1 VIILTPMRTEAFE
14 SFAEEAIAG
23 YATDNVQSGRWPSEL
38 ALERARSEFR
48 GLLHQ
53 GLQTPDH
60 FVFEIQHHPTGEPL
74 GVLWFAIVESGGVRS
89 GYVYNIR
96 IQPEYRGRGY
106 AKAALDLI
114 EKFAVSHGL
123 FSLALHVFSFNT
135 GAQALYRSIGYG
147 ISGMNMFKPLRRNG
161 AGP

>member
-1 VIILTPMRTEAFE
+1 MIILTPMRTEAFE

-23 YATDNVQSGRWPSEL
+23 YADDNVQSGRWPSEL
-38 ALERARSEFR
+38 ALERARTEFHR
-48 GLLHQ
+48 LLHR

-60 FVFEIQHHPTGEPL
+60 FVFEIENDSTGEPV
-74 GVLWFAIVESGGVRS
+74 GVLWFAIIENGDVRS

-96 IQPEYRGRGY
+96 IKPEFRGRGH

-123 FSLALHVFSFNT
+123 ASLALHVFSFNT

-147 ISGMNMFKPLRRNG
+147 ISGMNMFKPLRRDG
-161 AGP
+161 S

>member
-1 VIILTPMRTEAFE
+1 MIILSPMRPEAFE

-38 ALERARSEFR
+38 ALERSRAEFHR
-48 GLLHQ
+48 LLHQ
-53 GLQTPDH
+53 GLQTPGH
-60 FVFEIQHHPTGEPL
+60 FVFEIQHQPTGEPV
-74 GVLWFAIVESGGVRS
+74 GVLWFAIIESGDVRS

-96 IQPEYRGRGY
+96 IHPDFRGRGY

-114 EKFAVSHGL
+114 EKFAISQGL
-123 FSLALHVFSFNT
+123 SSLALHVFSFNT

-147 ISGMNMFKPLRRNG
+147 ISGMNMFKPLRRDG
-161 AGP
+161 M

>member
-1 VIILTPMRTEAFE
+1 MIILTPMRTEAFE

-23 YATDNVQSGRWPSEL
+23 YATDNVQSGRWPGES
-38 ALERARSEFR
+38 ALERARSEFH

-60 FVFEIQHHPTGEPL
+60 FVFEIQHHPIGEPL

-96 IQPEYRGRGY
+96 IKPEYRGRGY

-123 FSLALHVFSFNT
+123 SSLALHVFSFNT

-147 ISGMNMFKPLRRNG
+147 ISGMNMFKPLRRDG
-161 AGP
+161 I

>member
-1 VIILTPMRTEAFE
+1 VIILTPMRTEAFD
-14 SFAEEAIAG
+14 SFAKEAIAG
-23 YATDNVQSGRWPSEL
+23 YASDNVQSGRWPSEL
-38 ALERARSEFR
+38 ALERSRAEFHSF
-48 GLLHQ
+48 LHQ
-53 GLQTPDH
+53 GLQTPNH
-60 FVFEIQHHPTGEPL
+60 FVFEIQHHPTGEPV

-96 IQPEYRGRGY
+96 IKPEFRGRGY

-114 EKFAVSHGL
+114 EKFAVSKGL

-147 ISGMNMFKPLRRNG
+147 ISGMNMFKPLRRDGN
-161 AGP
+161 